1 MRIIVWALWLL
12 LFLLFFGFA
21 LNNTEPT
28 TLHFFS
34 GWTWQAPLVALLL
47 AFFFGGVVFGLL
59 AMLPTWFRLRLQIRR
74 LKKAQA
80 TQTRTTAD
88 TVTRTTAQ
96 AEAIQ
101 NVAQGARTT
110 T

>member
-1 MRIIVWALWLL
+1 MRIIVWAMWLL

-28 TLHFFS
+28 ILHFFS
-34 GWTWQAPLVALLL
+34 GWTWTAPLVGLLV
-47 AFFFGGVVFGLL
+47 AFFFAGVVFGFL
-59 AMLPTWFRLRLQIRR
+59 AMLPTWLRLRLQIRR
-74 LKKAQA
+74 LKKSQV
-80 TQTRTTAD
+80 TQTRLASD
-88 TVTRTTAQ
+88 TITRTTAQ